1 MRFGVNQSAF
11 YLILIVMQS
20 PLTQPL
26 TERVVDQDFSL
37 SFFCQG
43 VVLADVDRVCP
54 ITELYANG
62 LRFNHASTYREARD
76 ERQKH
81 P

>member
-1 MRFGVNQSAF
+1 MLPPPITNSF
-11 YLILIVMQS
+11 
-20 PLTQPL
+20 TQ
-26 TERVVDQDFSL
+26 RVVDQDFSL

-54 ITELYANG
+54 IAELYAHG

>member
-1 MRFGVNQSAF
+1 MLPPPITNSF
-11 YLILIVMQS
+11 
-20 PLTQPL
+20 TQ
-26 TERVVDQDFSL
+26 RVVDQDFSL

>member
-1 MRFGVNQSAF
+1 MLPPPITNSF
-11 YLILIVMQS
+11 
-20 PLTQPL
+20 TQ
-26 TERVVDQDFSL
+26 RVVDQDFSL

-54 ITELYANG
+54 IAELYAHG
-62 LRFNHASTYREARD
+62 LGFNHASTYREARD

>member
-1 MRFGVNQSAF
+1 MLPPPITNSF
-11 YLILIVMQS
+11 
-20 PLTQPL
+20 TQ
-26 TERVVDQDFSL
+26 RVVDQDFPL

-43 VVLADVDRVCP
+43 VVLADVDRVSP
-54 ITELYANG
+54 IAELYAHG
-62 LRFNHASTYREARD
+62 LGFNHASTYREARD

>member
-1 MRFGVNQSAF
+1 MSQRGVDATSRIPNYTAVHPACCGSGF
-11 YLILIVMQS
+11 
-20 PLTQPL
+20 P
-26 TERVVDQDFSL
+26 L

-54 ITELYANG
+54 ITELYAHG